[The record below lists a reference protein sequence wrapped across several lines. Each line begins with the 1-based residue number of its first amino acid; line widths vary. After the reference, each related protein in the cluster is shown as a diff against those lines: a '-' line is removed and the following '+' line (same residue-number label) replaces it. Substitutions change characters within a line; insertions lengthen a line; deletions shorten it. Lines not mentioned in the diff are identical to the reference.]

1 MRSAFLATFLLL
13 ALPACQALE
22 DLPTQST
29 ALPRPTVSLTSTLVQ
44 RDLVRLIWSVRDGE
58 GRRFE
63 ILRQNRAEPW
73 KHFAT
78 LEPLEGM
85 IRIDDT
91 GVVPGQRYVYRL
103 RLFGTTDGTFLDE
116 VQVAVPL

>member
-1 MRSAFLATFLLL
+1 MRSAFLATFVLL

-29 ALPRPTVSLTSTLVQ
+29 ALPRPTASLTSMQVQ
-44 RDLVRLIWSVRDGE
+44 RDLVRLTWSVSNGE

-63 ILRQNRAEPW
+63 IQRQNRAEPW

-78 LEPLEGM
+78 VEPLEGM
-85 IRIDDT
+85 IGMDDT

-116 VQVAVPL
+116 VEVSVPL